1 LNSFFRISEEAGIFF
16 NCPAILFNFK
26 VCNMKYRQVSKL
38 LLMGAA
44 AMLSGIAGAVQ
55 ASEPRLLGEYGDWK
69 AYVFMENNNKVCYM
83 VSQPKKDEGNYSK
96 RGDIFALI
104 THRPAENSRNVFS
117 YIAGY
122 AYHAGSEVTVK
133 VNNQTFKLFTQDD
146 SAWAPDQNT
155 DNKLADAIKRGNALV
170 VQGTS
175 SRGTLTTDTYG
186 LKGSSS
192 AHKAISDECD
202 VR

>member
-1 LNSFFRISEEAGIFF
+1 VSGDLI
-16 NCPAILFNFK
+16 NFK

-44 AMLSGIAGAVQ
+44 AILSGVAGIVH
-55 ASEPRLLGEYGDWK
+55 ASEPRLLGEHGDWK

-122 AYHAGSEVTVK
+122 AYQAGSEVTVK

-155 DNKLADAIKRGNALV
+155 DNRLADSIKRGNALV

-186 LKGSSS
+186 LKGSSA
-192 AHKAISDECD
+192 AHKAISDECG